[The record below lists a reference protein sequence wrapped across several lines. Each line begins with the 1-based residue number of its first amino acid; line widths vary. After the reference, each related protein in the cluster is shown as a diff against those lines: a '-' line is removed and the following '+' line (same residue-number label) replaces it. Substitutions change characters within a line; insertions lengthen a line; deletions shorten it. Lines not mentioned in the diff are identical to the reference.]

1 MLFNSFEF
9 LIFFPL
15 VTLVYFVI
23 PRKVRYL
30 WLLLASYYFYMCWS
44 AKYALLLL
52 FSTCITYLSGILM
65 ERIKTSGRSEENK
78 QKAKKWVVAGSVIL
92 NLGMLGY
99 FKYTNFLVD
108 VVNRVTDAAGLHLNI
123 PAFDIVLPVG
133 ISFYIFQA
141 LGYTVDV
148 YRDDIYAEKNFFRY
162 ALFVSFFPQLVAGPI
177 ERSKNLLRQ
186 LAEPKDFD
194 YNNVRDGLLI
204 MLWGF
209 FQKMVIAD
217 RAAVLVNNVYGNVE
231 AYSGYQLVVASVL
244 FCIQIY
250 CDFMGYS
257 TIAMGAARVMGYR
270 LMENFKNPFFA
281 VSVRDIWQRWHISLG
296 SWFRDYL
303 YFPLGGSRKGKLAK
317 YRNIIIVFTVSGLWH
332 GAAYT
337 FVIWGLLQG
346 VYQVLEEVLEP
357 YVDRFVE
364 RFKIRTE
371 TFSWRVLRTLKTCFL
386 FASAAVFFRADS
398 VATAVTVLKKGLML
412 GNIGTILNGGLYE
425 LGLDER
431 NVMLLL
437 LALLVLFVWAVM
449 RECKINVLQWIGKQ
463 NALFRYLLY
472 WGAIVMIIFSLDTV
486 GAEFIYFQF

>member
-9 LIFFPL
+9 LLFFPL

-30 WLLLASYYFYMCWS
+30 WLLAASYYFYMCWS

-52 FSTCITYLSGILM
+52 FSTFITYLSGILM
-65 ERIKTSGRSEENK
+65 EKIKHTEKSEAEK
-78 QKAKKWVVAGSVIL
+78 TKAKKWVVAGSVLL
-92 NLGMLGY
+92 NLGVLGY
-99 FKYTNFLVD
+99 FKYTNFLFD
-108 VVNRVTDAAGLHLNI
+108 ALGRVVHAVGLEWEI
-123 PAFDIVLPVG
+123 PQFSIVLPVG

-141 LGYTVDV
+141 LSYTIDV

-186 LAEPKDFD
+186 LAEPKEFD
-194 YNNVRDGLLI
+194 YQNVRDGLLI

-231 AYSGYQLVVASVL
+231 AYSGYQLVIASAL

-270 LMENFKNPFFA
+270 LMENFKNPFLA
-281 VSVRDIWQRWHISLG
+281 TSIKDVWQRWHISLG

-303 YFPLGGSRKGKLAK
+303 YFPLGGGRRGKWIK

-337 FVIWGLLQG
+337 FVIWGLLHG
-346 VYQVLEEVLEP
+346 VYQVLEEILEP
-357 YVDRFVE
+357 YVKGIIR
-364 RFKIRTE
+364 RLHIRTE
-371 TFSWRVLRTLKTCFL
+371 VFSWRVLQICKTFIL
-386 FASAAVFFRADS
+386 FDIAAVFFRADS
-398 VATAVTVLKKGLML
+398 VATAVTVLKKSLLL
-412 GNIGTILNGGLYE
+412 GNSGMILNGGLYE

-431 NVMLLL
+431 NMILLI
-437 LALLVLFVWAVM
+437 LALLILFVWAVM
-449 RECKINVLQWIGKQ
+449 RECKINVLAWIGKQ
-463 NALFRYLLY
+463 NVFMRYLLY
-472 WGAIVMIIFSLDTV
+472 WGAVVLIIFSMDTV